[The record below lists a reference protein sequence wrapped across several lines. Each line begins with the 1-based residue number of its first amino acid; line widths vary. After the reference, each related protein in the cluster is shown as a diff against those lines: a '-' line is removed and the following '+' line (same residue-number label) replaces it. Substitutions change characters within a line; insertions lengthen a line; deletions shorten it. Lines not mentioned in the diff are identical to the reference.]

1 MQLNTT
7 SALATAVIS
16 AIIGFGLAFYIERKL
31 SGGMQKKSQ
40 KILTSIAMISFGYG
54 LMATLNEVIGFP
66 LQGLSIRY
74 DKLAV
79 FVVAN
84 MLFLPIIFL
93 AIAKLIGLKN
103 KTAIVNVQQRS
114 NFNEQA
120 STGFFSKFKN
130 YLLLVI
136 PAVVL
141 GAYFFDSKLNSD
153 SKNELLSKDTVLCE
167 DLQKDAKQNSSKNC
181 TVNTQKLMTEGEK
194 SISDDLLSQIKYCE
208 LLFDSD
214 ANRFTYKFHPSIKY
228 DKTYVNFY
236 TIYKGKEGEVGSWH
250 SLLRQ
255 ADKEGRTEEAK
266 RVAGIIRENSI
277 SIYHKKYF
285 STDFVS
291 KLYFDTN
298 AVEMCEVKRR
308 NALTEYAKS
317 DLIEK
322 ISKEERI
329 DIFNKYIRNDSAYV
343 NSNLATQ
350 SAIRLRY
357 KIED

>member
-7 SALATAVIS
+7 AALATAILS
-16 AIIGFGLAFYIERKL
+16 AVIGFGLAFYLEKKI

-74 DKLAV
+74 DKL
-79 FVVAN
+79 VVYVIAN
-84 MLFLPIIFL
+84 MLFLPIIFI
-93 AIAKLIGLKN
+93 AVAKLIGLKN
-103 KTAIVNVQQRS
+103 KTVVVDVKQRS
-114 NFNEQA
+114 DFNEKA
-120 STGFFSKFKN
+120 STGYFSKSRK
-130 YLLLVI
+130 YLLLAIPVI
-136 PAVVL
+136 VS
-141 GAYFFDSKLNSD
+141 GAYFFDSKINYD
-153 SKNELLSKDTVLCE
+153 SKNELLSKDAVLCE
-167 DLQKDAKQNSSKNC
+167 GLQKDAKQSSSKNC
-181 TVNTQKLMTEGEK
+181 TSNIQKLMTESEK
-194 SISDDLLSQIKYCE
+194 SIGEDLLSQIKYCE

-214 ANRFTYKFHPSIKY
+214 TNRFTYNFNQSIKY
-228 DKTYVNFY
+228 DKNYVNFF
-236 TIYKGKEGEVGSWH
+236 TIYKGKEGEVGSWYP
-250 SLLRQ
+250 LLRQ
-255 ADKEGRTEEAK
+255 ADKEGRAEEAK

-277 SIYHKKYF
+277 SIYHKKSF
-285 STDFVS
+285 STDFIS

-317 DLIEK
+317 DLIGK